1 MMRAMVHRGPD
12 DEGFE
17 RFPLGREG
25 DGPVVGFGFRRLAIL
40 DLSPLGHQPMVDPE
54 TGDAL
59 VFNGEIY
66 NFPRIRARLQGLGCR
81 FRSSGDTEVLL
92 RSLSRFGEAALD
104 DLDGMFGLAFYQAA
118 SRRVLLARDPL
129 GIKPL
134 YVARAGGAIVFA
146 SEVRAVL
153 ASGLV
158 PDDLDPAGIAGM
170 LAYGA
175 PQDPLTVHRAIR
187 SMSAGSL
194 EWIDAAALDRG
205 PPSRRRF
212 WRLPAPTAA
221 CSEAEAVARVRDE
234 LTASVGRQCAADVP
248 LGVFLSGGID
258 SATVAALAET
268 TAGVPATFAV
278 GYEVAGAHDETGA
291 ATETAR
297 HLGTEHFQTIVDADW
312 VLLQWSGWLKAADRP
327 SIDGLNTYIVSGAVK
342 DRDITVALSGL
353 GADEIFGGY
362 GSFHRVPRARRLLAA
377 IAWLPPAVR
386 RAVAARVLG
395 FLPAGKRAKAIDL
408 AGGGTSAV
416 ELAALARRVHSD
428 DSLRAL
434 GLDVRTLGLSPI
446 VLHPESY
453 EAFSDGHGDTFDA
466 VSQAEMFLYMGNTL
480 LRDSDT
486 NAMAHSLEIRVP
498 FLGRALVDYVGS
510 LPGSVRRPRGAAP
523 KHLLRRAM
531 AGVLPETVFTR
542 PKSGFTLPFGE
553 WMFGPLRDRCE
564 AAIAALAACPLVDAT
579 AVRRLWGDSA
589 SRRREI
595 HWSKPL
601 ALVVLGSYLESIR
614 ARGAA
619 SAPRGRPAR
628 SRRRIPRPP
637 WPAPEPPRR

>member
-1 MMRAMVHRGPD
+1 MCGIAGIISRHTAAVEPAVRAMMRAMVHRGPD
-12 DEGFE
+12 DEGYE
-17 RFPLGREG
+17 RFPLGRG
-25 DGPVVGFGFRRLAIL
+25 DGGPVAGFGFRRLAIL

-66 NFPRIRARLQGLGCR
+66 NFPEIRSRLEGLGCR

-92 RSLSRFGEAALD
+92 RALSRFGEAALD
-104 DLDGMFGLAFYQAA
+104 DLDGMFGLAFYHAA

-134 YVARAGGAIVFA
+134 YVARTDGAIVFA

-153 ASGLV
+153 ASRLV

-175 PQDPLTVHRAIR
+175 PQDPLTVHRCIR
-187 SMSAGSL
+187 SLPAGSL
-194 EWIDAAALDRG
+194 EWVDAASLDGG
-205 PPSRRRF
+205 PRSRRRY
-212 WRLPAPTAA
+212 WRPPALEAA
-221 CSEAEAVARVRDE
+221 CPEAEAVARVREE
-234 LTASVGRQCAADVP
+234 LTASVRRQCAADVP

-258 SATVAALAET
+258 SATIAALAET
-268 TAGVPATFAV
+268 TEGVPATFAV
-278 GYEVAGAHDETGA
+278 GYEVPGAHDETAA

-297 HLGTEHFQTIVDADW
+297 HLGTRHFQTIVDADW
-312 VLLQWSGWLKAADRP
+312 VLLQWSEWLKAADRP

-362 GSFHRVPRARRLLAA
+362 GSFHRVPRAQRLLAA
-377 IAWLPPAVR
+377 IAWLPPGVR
-386 RAVAARVLG
+386 RAIAARVLA

-408 AGGGTSAV
+408 AGSGTSPV
-416 ELAALARRVHSD
+416 ELTALARRVLSNA
-428 DSLRAL
+428 SLRGL
-434 GLDVRTLGLSPI
+434 GLDARALGLSPI
-446 VLHPESY
+446 LLDPEAY
-453 EAFSDGHGDTFDA
+453 EVFTAARGDTFDA

-486 NAMAHSLEIRVP
+486 NGMAHSLEIRVP
-498 FLGRALVDYVGS
+498 FLGRSLVDEVAS
-510 LPGSVRRPRGAAP
+510 LPGSVRRPRSGKP
-523 KHLLRRAM
+523 KHLLRRAL
-531 AGVLPETVFTR
+531 AGTLPEAVFTR
-542 PKSGFTLPFGE
+542 PKSGFTLPFGD
-553 WMFGPLRDRCE
+553 WIFGPLRDQCE
-564 AAIAALAACPLVDAT
+564 AAIDSLAACPLVDGA

-589 SRRREI
+589 SRRRDI

-601 ALVVLGSYLESIR
+601 ALVVLGSYLASSAAR
-614 ARGAA
+614 RGA
-619 SAPRGRPAR
+619 
-628 SRRRIPRPP
+628 
-637 WPAPEPPRR
+637 